1 MLKDDTVTY
10 TFTHVD
16 NNDAGPDFPKSTQN
30 YSTVTFDSCVT
41 WNAVLNQFI
50 RFLEGIYGYNI
61 SDQVS
66 YESPDDRFKRVLG
79 EYYED
84 ADGEDQDE
92 KNNEDTPSS
101 T

>member
-10 TFTHVD
+10 TFSHVD

-30 YSTVTFDSCVT
+30 ISTVTFDSCVT

-50 RFLEGIYGYNI
+50 HFLEGIYGYNI

-66 YESPDDRFKRVLG
+66 YESTEERFKRVLG
-79 EYYED
+79 DYYD
-84 ADGEDQDE
+84 KDDDDWNE
-92 KNNEDTPSS
+92 KDDKDTPSS